1 VTAETPFMIVLNGQ
15 QFAVS
20 EPVIE
25 GLQVR
30 VLGQLDRQ
38 TELIME
44 GPGHRPDRVV
54 QDTDRID
61 LSKGPVRFFAKPPT
75 SFG

>member
-1 VTAETPFMIVLNGQ
+1 MLNGQ

-20 EPVIE
+20 EPIIE

-44 GPGHRPDRVV
+44 GASNQPDRVI

-61 LSKGPVRFFAKPPT
+61 LSKGTVRFFAKPPT

>member
-1 VTAETPFMIVLNGQ
+1 MTDEHRFVIVLNGE

-20 EPVIE
+20 EPVVE

-30 VLGQLDRQ
+30 VLGRLDRQ

-44 GPGHRPDRVV
+44 GPGHSPDRVV
-54 QDTDRID
+54 QDADRID
-61 LSKGPVRFFAKPPT
+61 LTKGPVRFFAKPPT